1 MKQLLKGSRRGP
13 TFDELMPIIIK
24 VVREEL
30 LSRLGENLQSVF
42 LDYQAVT
49 IDFDVKLT
57 TIDDSMKGL
66 GQDIVYG
73 RYLLVK

>member
-1 MKQLLKGSRRGP
+1 MKQLLKGSRREP
-13 TFDELMPIIIK
+13 TFDELTPIIIK

-73 RYLLVK
+73 SYLLVK

>member
-1 MKQLLKGSRRGP
+1 
-13 TFDELMPIIIK
+13 MPIIIK

-73 RYLLVK
+73 SYLLVK